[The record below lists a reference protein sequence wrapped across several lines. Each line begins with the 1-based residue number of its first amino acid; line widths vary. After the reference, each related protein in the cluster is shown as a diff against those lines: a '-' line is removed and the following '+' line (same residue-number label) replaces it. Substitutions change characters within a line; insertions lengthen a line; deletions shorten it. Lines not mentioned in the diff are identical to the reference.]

1 MALAATTG
9 LLQIA
14 FARKRISALA
24 DRIGSRSFKNRLDRL
39 FSNPQPSPTLVENS
53 PSTLDY
59 FRSQVGKTLDRTPS
73 AAGNWLAGTLLEVD
87 VHAIKVAYT
96 VRPDQCNPGRIL
108 HGGIASLMLDDVIGM
123 GNFVAGSEFL
133 MTSINLSVDFL
144 SAAQVGERLEV
155 SARLVRSG
163 ANLNHWEA
171 EIRKESGKLV
181 AKASSNLI
189 KTHVRIVDLK

>member
-1 MALAATTG
+1 M
-9 LLQIA
+9 
-14 FARKRISALA
+14 
-24 DRIGSRSFKNRLDRL
+24 D
-39 FSNPQPSPTLVENS
+39 NS
-53 PSTLDY
+53 SITPMDY
-59 FRSQVGKTLDRTPS
+59 FRSQVGKTLDQTPS
-73 AAGNWLAGTLLEVD
+73 AAGNWLAGTLLKVD
-87 VHAIKVAYT
+87 EHEIRVAYK
-96 VRPDQCNPGRIL
+96 VRPELCNPGRVL

-163 ANLNHWEA
+163 TNVNHWEA

-189 KTHVRIVDLK
+189 KTHVRISELG

>member
-1 MALAATTG
+1 VDHAS
-9 LLQIA
+9 
-14 FARKRISALA
+14 ISP
-24 DRIGSRSFKNRLDRL
+24 I
-39 FSNPQPSPTLVENS
+39 
-53 PSTLDY
+53 DY

-73 AAGNWLAGTLLEVD
+73 AAGNWLAGILLDVD
-87 VHAIKVAYT
+87 NQFLKVGYI
-96 VRPDQCNPGRIL
+96 VRPDMCNPGRIL
-108 HGGIASLMLDDVIGM
+108 HGGVASLMLDDVIGM

-163 ANLNHWEA
+163 SNLNHWEA

-189 KTHVRIVDLK
+189 KTHVKIADLK

>member
-1 MALAATTG
+1 MENT
-9 LLQIA
+9 
-14 FARKRISALA
+14 
-24 DRIGSRSFKNRLDRL
+24 
-39 FSNPQPSPTLVENS
+39 PNS
-53 PSTLDY
+53 PIDY
-59 FRSQVGKTLDRTPS
+59 FRSQIGKTLDRTPS
-73 AAGNWLAGTLLEVD
+73 AAGNWLAGTLLEVGEQTM
-87 VHAIKVAYT
+87 KVAYT
-96 VRPDQCNPGRIL
+96 VRPDMCNPGKIL

-155 SARLVRSG
+155 SAKLVRSG

-171 EIRKESGKLV
+171 VIQKESGKIV

-189 KTHVRIVDLK
+189 KTHVKIADLK

>member
-1 MALAATTG
+1 M
-9 LLQIA
+9 
-14 FARKRISALA
+14 
-24 DRIGSRSFKNRLDRL
+24 D
-39 FSNPQPSPTLVENS
+39 NS
-53 PSTLDY
+53 SITPMDY
-59 FRSQVGKTLDRTPS
+59 FRAQVGKTLDQTPS
-73 AAGNWLAGTLLEVD
+73 AAGNWLAGTLLKVD
-87 VHAIKVAYT
+87 EHEIRVAYR
-96 VRPDQCNPGRIL
+96 VRPELCNPGRVL

-163 ANLNHWEA
+163 TNVNHWEA

-189 KTHVRIVDLK
+189 KTHVRISELR